1 MIFGSIEYRI
11 QAAIRPNLGGRR
23 EEDASLFVSKPSPQ
37 LCSSTSDFRMLG
49 LTPLI
54 RFPASSDE
62 TQVHLRDVVVLK
74 RQKETGRCKSEV
86 FTGCIDAKLAEL
98 RDNGNPERVH
108 TRRRFNSKIEEKGH
122 LAIGKRLEGQLLGIA
137 LTRGSADLDRQ
148 HNDREESLQEP
159 LVDTSGVGSSRS
171 SRCRSFDTGRVE
183 TILN

>member
-1 MIFGSIEYRI
+1 MVFGSIEYRI

-37 LCSSTSDFRMLG
+37 LGSSTSDFRMLG

-98 RDNGNPERVH
+98 RDNGNPEGNIPDGASIRKSKRRDILPLGRGLRV
-108 TRRRFNSKIEEKGH
+108 
-122 LAIGKRLEGQLLGIA
+122 
-137 LTRGSADLDRQ
+137 
-148 HNDREESLQEP
+148 
-159 LVDTSGVGSSRS
+159 SSS
-171 SRCRSFDTGRVE
+171 E
-183 TILN
+183 